1 MGLKPRHCLGD
12 PRAQTMGRLEAEQLL
27 GLTHL
32 QAAAGL
38 TVWFGGIP
46 NDIAC
51 EADFRRDHLR
61 QLPNS
66 YLFTRAKVEGL

>member
-1 MGLKPRHCLGD
+1 MDWHSTGPRDSHCHAVQFNSLFD
-12 PRAQTMGRLEAEQLL
+12 RHLL
-27 GLTHL
+27 RE
-32 QAAAGL
+32 
-38 TVWFGGIP
+38 FGVERFVHHRSAFQRG
-46 NDIAC
+46 